1 MSTSRGPEPGADGP
15 DPEEGGS
22 SPQAAGPS
30 PEAADPEVAGSE
42 AADPEVAGSE
52 AADPEVAGSEPAD
65 PEVAGSEPADP
76 EVAGS
81 EAADPEVA
89 GSEGGPSQPEAGQAG
104 LGSEGPEPFEGAGE
118 DPGGRPPGWS
128 GRTAGNRREPGGWL
142 SRVRSVARPQEID
155 ESEPVNPVSDEDL
168 VRALYA
174 EHAAPLLRYALR
186 MTDGDRQRA
195 EDIVQ
200 ETLLRAWMHP
210 EAIADRPARPW
221 LFAVARNLAVDAHR
235 ARKARPHE
243 VGESALSLVAVPD
256 EADRVLESWAVA
268 DALGALRPD
277 HRRVLLETY
286 YRGRSVAEAA
296 TVLGIPAGTVKSRAF
311 YALRALK
318 LALEERGL
326 AP

>member
-1 MSTSRGPEPGADGP
+1 MSVSPGPDRAPGSGQPGSAAETGRLGDEPCLLRRRDGSVVHHRADGN
-15 DPEEGGS
+15 
-22 SPQAAGPS
+22 
-30 PEAADPEVAGSE
+30 
-42 AADPEVAGSE
+42 
-52 AADPEVAGSEPAD
+52 SEPA
-65 PEVAGSEPADP
+65 
-76 EVAGS
+76 
-81 EAADPEVA
+81 
-89 GSEGGPSQPEAGQAG
+89 
-104 LGSEGPEPFEGAGE
+104 
-118 DPGGRPPGWS
+118 
-128 GRTAGNRREPGGWL
+128 
-142 SRVRSVARPQEID
+142 ARA
-155 ESEPVNPVSDEDL
+155 SDEDL

-174 EHAAPLLRYALR
+174 EHAAALLRYSLR

-200 ETLLRAWMHP
+200 ETLLRAWLHP

-235 ARKARPHE
+235 ARRARPPE

-268 DALGALRPD
+268 DAMAVLRPD

-296 TVLGIPAGTVKSRAF
+296 SVLGIPAGTVKSRAF

>member
-1 MSTSRGPEPGADGP
+1 VKNRNWDEPSARRGRSRG
-15 DPEEGGS
+15 
-22 SPQAAGPS
+22 
-30 PEAADPEVAGSE
+30 
-42 AADPEVAGSE
+42 
-52 AADPEVAGSEPAD
+52 
-65 PEVAGSEPADP
+65 
-76 EVAGS
+76 
-81 EAADPEVA
+81 
-89 GSEGGPSQPEAGQAG
+89 
-104 LGSEGPEPFEGAGE
+104 
-118 DPGGRPPGWS
+118 
-128 GRTAGNRREPGGWL
+128 
-142 SRVRSVARPQEID
+142 VARHKATGDPTQAT
-155 ESEPVNPVSDEDL
+155 PARDEDL

-200 ETLLRAWMHP
+200 ETLLRAWLHP

-243 VGESALSLVAVPD
+243 VGESALTLIPVPD

-268 DALGALRPD
+268 DALAALRPD

-296 TVLGIPAGTVKSRAF
+296 VVLGIPAGTVKSRAF

>member
-1 MSTSRGPEPGADGP
+1 MGLEGILGVRKRRRRAGECPGAGSNHPRDSAPGGEAGETREIRPEPGAWRKR
-15 DPEEGGS
+15 GS
-22 SPQAAGPS
+22 SVTGQRAAGDAG
-30 PEAADPEVAGSE
+30 AA
-42 AADPEVAGSE
+42 
-52 AADPEVAGSEPAD
+52 
-65 PEVAGSEPADP
+65 
-76 EVAGS
+76 
-81 EAADPEVA
+81 
-89 GSEGGPSQPEAGQAG
+89 SQG
-104 LGSEGPEPFEGAGE
+104 
-118 DPGGRPPGWS
+118 
-128 GRTAGNRREPGGWL
+128 
-142 SRVRSVARPQEID
+142 
-155 ESEPVNPVSDEDL
+155 SDEDL

-174 EHAAPLLRYALR
+174 EHAAALLRYAWR

-200 ETLLRAWMHP
+200 ETLLRAWLHP
-210 EAIADRPARPW
+210 EAIAHRPARPW

-243 VGESALSLVAVPD
+243 VGEGALSVVSVPD

-268 DALGALRPD
+268 DALAALRPD

-296 TVLGIPAGTVKSRAF
+296 AVLGIPAGTVKSRAF

-318 LALEERGL
+318 LELEERGL